1 MTLRHAIA
9 LVCLSV
15 SALSEIG
22 LGLVY
27 VTASK
32 PMSYHEEALGVS
44 WSQIEPGS
52 QAVLRTLLNGY
63 GSTHLAVGVALALLL
78 WVLLRRGL
86 SWARWAILA
95 VGLPVFGATVF
106 LSHRLA
112 TLTGAQVPW
121 PGALALLLVFLLG
134 VALVDPARLRDRA

>member
-1 MTLRHAIA
+1 MTLRNVVA
-9 LVCLSV
+9 LICLSV
-15 SALSEIG
+15 CALSEIG

-32 PMSYHEEALGVS
+32 PMPYHEEALGIE
-44 WSQIEPGS
+44 WSQVQPGS

-63 GSTHLAVGVALALLL
+63 GSTHLAVGLALAVLL
-78 WVLLRRGL
+78 WALLRRGL

-95 VGLPVFGATVF
+95 VGLPVFGGTAF
-106 LSHRLA
+106 FSHRLA

-121 PGALALLLVFLLG
+121 PGALTLLLVFLSG
-134 VALVDPARLRDRA
+134 VVLVGPHRQTLR

>member
-1 MTLRHAIA
+1 MNLRNVIA
-9 LVCLSV
+9 LICLSV

-27 VTASK
+27 VTAAK
-32 PMSYHEEALGVS
+32 PMPYHEEALGDG
-44 WSQIEPGS
+44 WSQLEPGI

-63 GSTHLAVGVALALLL
+63 GSTHLAVGLALAILL
-78 WVLLRRGL
+78 WALLRRGQC
-86 SWARWAILA
+86 WARWAIAA

-112 TLTGAQVPW
+112 SMTGAQVPW
-121 PGALALLLVFLLG
+121 PGALVLLLIFVLG
-134 VALVDPARLRDRA
+134 VAVVDPAH